1 MTFFNNAK
9 RLLGASSAVAAT
21 SAYMYP
27 ADFKKIREF
36 KQ

>member
-21 SAYMYP
+21 GAYMYP
-27 ADFKKIREF
+27 IDLKKIN
-36 KQ
+36 